1 MMKRFKLIIPF
12 MMVAICILGL
22 FSPVRGQETEIAI
35 EPRIIEIEVS
45 SEFTID
51 IYLRNVPPGGIRAFQ
66 IGITWNA
73 EQIEYVS
80 HQAHF
85 PAGWL
90 ESLDD
95 AGVSDGTGY
104 FSVAGAMLTGEPITE
119 DSSLATITFHCIG
132 VGSSPINIP
141 DPYPFDGSTF
151 PRLLIDIDLEEIPHT
166 VLKGA
171 VTQNVR
177 PVGGIYAPTD
187 KLSILTPYIALVGL
201 IGAISTIF
209 AIRKWCKD

>member
-1 MMKRFKLIIPF
+1 MMKRSNLIIPV

-35 EPRIIEIEVS
+35 EPRIIEIIKS

-51 IYLRNVPPGGIRAFQ
+51 IYLRNVPPGGVRAFQ

-141 DPYPFDGSTF
+141 DPYPFDGSTY

-166 VLKGA
+166 VVKGA
-171 VTQNVR
+171 ITQNVR
-177 PVGGIYAPTD
+177 PVGGYYTTVNTLGVLAPY
-187 KLSILTPYIALVGL
+187 LALVGL
-201 IGAISTIF
+201 LSVAS
-209 AIRKWCKD
+209 AMVIRKLRKS

>member
-1 MMKRFKLIIPF
+1 MI
-12 MMVAICILGL
+12 VAICILGS

-35 EPRIIEIEVS
+35 EPRIIDIEKS

-51 IYLRNVPPGGIRAFQ
+51 IYLRYVPPGGVRAFQ

-85 PAGWL
+85 PTGWL

-119 DSSLATITFHCIG
+119 ESSLATITFHCIA

-141 DPYPFDGSTF
+141 NPYPYDGSTY

-166 VLKGA
+166 VVKGA

-177 PVGGIYAPTD
+177 PVGGIYTSND
-187 KLSILTPYIALVGL
+187 RLNILAPYIALVGL

-209 AIRKWCKD
+209 AIRRWRKD